1 MCYQVDK
8 YFLLYLQKW
17 KFHDNFVVHLHSH
30 QIRQLNLHSQRSPS
44 IYIALCFCFLYRGLL
59 PARLSFLCLFL
70 VLVSQ
75 ILPSQTSRSSGGHI
89 DICLTAWTV
98 LHVLLMR
105 PHNIVLVAFMTV
117 QQSVLSGSKLV
128 LSPSAAVVFYVWM
141 GRAAFFSQVITTWPG
156 HKTFCL
162 LWTVRCLARNSTHLW
177 KIKNKIDKQ
186 EIVVIC
192 CYISHAIE
200 TLCYELSNSI
210 NPADF

>member
-1 MCYQVDK
+1 M
-8 YFLLYLQKW
+8 QKW
-17 KFHDNFVVHLHSH
+17 KFHDNFVVHLPYIPISSGSWIFIH
-30 QIRQLNLHSQRSPS
+30 RGLHHL
-44 IYIALCFCFLYRGLL
+44 ALCFCFLYRGLL

-89 DICLTAWTV
+89 DICLTAWTI

-162 LWTVRCLARNSTHLW
+162 LWTIRCLARNCTHLW